1 MGNDLDELGNKA
13 ESQLFYSGLVD
24 EVGERHVAW
33 IDLMGILDHM
43 ENEQVYPT
51 VLRGELLA
59 IVSEY
64 IDEDLVTVFT
74 VGDGV
79 IIVTEDGDYLQ
90 EFLDALFLHYCRFN
104 VVDWRDG
111 QDVYFNRLIRA
122 GIGFGDV
129 HKIDVERYS
138 DEHIKGNVFHENFSN
153 KLFGPGIIK
162 ALRAERG
169 PPYSINEY
177 NDDTTITPIRWWENV
192 NLDEDS
198 RIDILRM
205 LKDYFDWYEGSHR
218 YRYQPYERGHFDMAL
233 DYFDIDQSDL

>member
-1 MGNDLDELGNKA
+1 MRNDIDELSNKA

-33 IDLMGILDHM
+33 VDLMGILDHM

-64 IDEDLVTVFT
+64 IDEDRVTIFT

-79 IIVTEDGDYLQ
+79 IIVTDDRDYLQ
-90 EFLDALFLHYCRFN
+90 EFLDALFLHYGRFN
-104 VVDWRDG
+104 VESWRDG
-111 QDVYFNRLIRA
+111 EDVYFNRLIRA
-122 GIGFGDV
+122 GVGYGDV
-129 HKIDVERYS
+129 HRIDVESYT
-138 DEHIKGNVFHENFSN
+138 DEHVNGDIFHENFSN
-153 KLFGPGIIK
+153 KPFGPGIIK

-169 PPYSINEY
+169 APYSIHEY
-177 NDDTTITPIRWWENV
+177 NEDTKISPIYWWENV

-198 RIDILRM
+198 RIDIMLM
-205 LKDYFDWYEGSHR
+205 LKDYFDWYDGNHR
-218 YRYQPYERGHFDMAL
+218 YRYQPYDRGHFEKAL
-233 DYFDIDQSDL
+233 DYFDIDQSAL